1 MASYIDTD
9 FVKKLE
15 DLDLF
20 KFGFYLICS
29 KRNSG
34 KTVLV
39 RNLIK
44 VLTDQYDYDFIISF
58 SDTIDFYKDE
68 WSFITKNY
76 ESEEID
82 EICEKILTYQKNS
95 NNKKHGLIILD
106 DIK

>member
-68 WSFITKNY
+68 
-76 ESEEID
+76 
-82 EICEKILTYQKNS
+82 
-95 NNKKHGLIILD
+95 
-106 DIK
+106 